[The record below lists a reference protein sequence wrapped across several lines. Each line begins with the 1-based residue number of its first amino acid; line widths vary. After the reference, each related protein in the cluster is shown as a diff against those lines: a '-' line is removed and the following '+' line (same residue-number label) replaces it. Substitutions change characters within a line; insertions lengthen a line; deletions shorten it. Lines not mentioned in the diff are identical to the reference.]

1 MPKERDGEG
10 KSEKKEKE
18 EMERKKKR
26 KKEREMKI
34 KEITEERKEGFPIK
48 DRTEEKRGKKQSSIN
63 EGKRAK
69 VLQARLPLRII
80 RLAISHPT

>member
-1 MPKERDGEG
+1 
-10 KSEKKEKE
+10 
-18 EMERKKKR
+18 MERKKKR

-48 DRTEEKRGKKQSSIN
+48 DRKEEKKEKKQFSIN

-69 VLQARLPLRII
+69 ILQARLPLKII
-80 RLAISHPT
+80 FLLAISHPT